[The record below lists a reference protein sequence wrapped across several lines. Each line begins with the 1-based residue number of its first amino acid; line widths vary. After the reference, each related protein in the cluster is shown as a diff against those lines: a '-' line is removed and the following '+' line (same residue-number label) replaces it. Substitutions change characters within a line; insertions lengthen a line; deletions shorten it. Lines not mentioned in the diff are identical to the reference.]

1 MAPGHSRLIHGASEP
16 CILTRSPNRNGP
28 GRATFPENSEQGNT
42 KHEDGMK
49 IGQVKGFICLI
60 ILIVVSKPQFHFMG
74 DLGPP
79 HHFSLRLILVTA
91 HSNTIWNMRRA
102 PVISNS
108 IWFGLDHGSHGPSST
123 VPRRW
128 WMDQRGSGHGGV
140 WGSPET
146 GPLPGSYW
154 DAKDLQLVATMNP
167 RWHLGHL
174 VGQWGVWKMHNTV

>member
-1 MAPGHSRLIHGASEP
+1 MPFGFLLHICSKIPYFHIVPVLSASLVCEGRRAGDLSGPRPFAVNSRSLRAL

-108 IWFGLDHGSHGPSST
+108 IWFGLGHGSHGPSST
-123 VPRRW
+123 VPRR
-128 WMDQRGSGHGGV
+128 
-140 WGSPET
+140 
-146 GPLPGSYW
+146 
-154 DAKDLQLVATMNP
+154 
-167 RWHLGHL
+167 
-174 VGQWGVWKMHNTV
+174 